1 MDIVTQ
7 ISAADFQAIY
17 QNSQQ
22 LQRQTGVE
30 TFSKIVNGE
39 PVTVASDIANFKV
52 SDKEK
57 AAKEFEVMVLSQFIG
72 EWLNSESHN
81 LMGPGPEGEY
91 FAPVFSKALAEE
103 ISDSHD
109 FGIAKFLGK

>member
-72 EWLNSESHN
+72 EWLKRSPRAQVIMNRVA
-81 LMGPGPEGEY
+81 G
-91 FAPVFSKALAEE
+91 AVFVALALRLASAER
-103 ISDSHD
+103 
-109 FGIAKFLGK
+109 